1 MNVKKRKNLFVL
13 ETEERQFAD
22 SLRNDIHDSLRNLGV
37 LSAFMC
43 ALAASLYAN
52 PSKTTVCYGDAGY
65 MAVIWLEWFS
75 MGSFFLSISVT
86 VLLSADLSG
95 VPDGLLLRHLQRNQ
109 RLHATPMV
117 LTAAGLF
124 LLASGYGVDVDERA
138 GCRLKWLGVVLAP
151 CFPIILVAFAAYL
164 RARRGALNHFGDMP
178 DVTVRFGV
186 RWLTIWADRIPLSTP
201 AEADE
206 KEQKANSRKQSFATD
221 FGFLRDGGATAGS
234 PAVV

>member
-1 MNVKKRKNLFVL
+1 
-13 ETEERQFAD
+13 
-22 SLRNDIHDSLRNLGV
+22 
-37 LSAFMC
+37 MC

-65 MAVIWLEWFS
+65 MSVIWLEWFS

-164 RARRGALNHFGDMP
+164 RARRGAEGMA
-178 DVTVRFGV
+178 
-186 RWLTIWADRIPLSTP
+186 LTAPLGASRAANTIPLRAAMFASFFFL
-201 AEADE
+201 
-206 KEQKANSRKQSFATD
+206 SRWT
-221 FGFLRDGGATAGS
+221 GFMKIQD
-234 PAVV
+234 